1 MCSLNTVNVTLHVFY
16 ELWQNELLSGEKKNW
31 LMACIK
37 STIRL
42 TVDRRHSATV
52 NLLITIHE
60 LFICLFLRNI
70 NKTIYSDITIDEKP
84 DCCPSRWY
92 TQSAH
97 SFPQSVPTTSDTQTP
112 RTIIHMQLLYA
123 REAMV

>member
-1 MCSLNTVNVTLHVFY
+1 MTKWTAFK
-16 ELWQNELLSGEKKNW
+16 GEQKLTNGLYKKYNP
-31 LMACIK
+31 
-37 STIRL
+37 T
-42 TVDRRHSATV
+42 DRRHSATV

-60 LFICLFLRNI
+60 IFICLFLRNI